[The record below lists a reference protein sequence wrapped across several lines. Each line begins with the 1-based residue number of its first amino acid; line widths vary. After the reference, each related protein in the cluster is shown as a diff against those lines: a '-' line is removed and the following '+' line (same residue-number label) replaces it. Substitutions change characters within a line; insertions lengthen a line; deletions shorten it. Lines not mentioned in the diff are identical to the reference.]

1 VGDNMDLEKGL
12 LDLRANIPVEQI
24 LLNESMKKHTSFRIG
39 GPADIMVVPHDT
51 EQVKTAIEIF
61 KAHNIPYFIM
71 GRGSNLL
78 VRDKGIR
85 GGVIKLADGFS
96 KAKVTDRQIQAQ
108 AGILLSSLS
117 NLALRAELTGL
128 EFASGIPGTLGGAVA
143 MNAGAYGGEIKDVIE
158 KVIVLDENQKVLSFT
173 NSEMNF
179 GYRKSIVQNTKMIV
193 LEVYMT
199 LEKGNYQESKEK
211 IKELT
216 KRRREKQPLN
226 YPSAGSTFKRPVGY
240 YAGKLI
246 QDSGLKGM
254 RVGNAQI
261 SELHSG
267 FIINMG
273 DATAED
279 VIKLIE
285 KVKTRVYDRFGVNLE
300 PELKIIGEE

>member
-1 VGDNMDLEKGL
+1 MDLEKGL
-12 LDLRANIPVEQI
+12 LDLRANIPEEQI
-24 LLNESMKKHTSFRIG
+24 LLNESMKKHNSFRIG

>member
-12 LDLRANIPVEQI
+12 LDLRANIPEEQI

-39 GPADIMVVPHDT
+39 GPADIMVVPHDS

>member
-1 VGDNMDLEKGL
+1 MDLEKGL

>member
-1 VGDNMDLEKGL
+1 MDLEKGL
-12 LDLRANIPVEQI
+12 LDLRANLPVEQI

-51 EQVKTAIEIF
+51 KQVKTAIEIF

>member
-128 EFASGIPGTLGGAVA
+128 EFTSGIPGTLGGAVA

>member
-1 VGDNMDLEKGL
+1 MDLEKGL
-12 LDLRANIPVEQI
+12 LDLRANIPEEQI

-285 KVKTRVYDRFGVNLE
+285 KVKTRVYDRFGINLE

>member
-1 VGDNMDLEKGL
+1 MDLEKGL
-12 LDLRANIPVEQI
+12 LDLRANIPEEQI

-273 DATAED
+273 DATADD

>member
-1 VGDNMDLEKGL
+1 MDLEKGL
-12 LDLRANIPVEQI
+12 LDLRANIPEEQI

-39 GPADIMVVPHDT
+39 GPADIMVVPHNT

>member
-1 VGDNMDLEKGL
+1 MDLEKGL

-128 EFASGIPGTLGGAVA
+128 EFTSGIPGTLGGAVA
-143 MNAGAYGGEIKDVIE
+143 MNAGAYGGEIKDLID
-158 KVIVLDENQKVLSFT
+158 KVIVLDENRKVLSFT

-273 DATAED
+273 DATADD
-279 VIKLIE
+279 VIKLNE
-285 KVKTRVYDRFGVNLE
+285 KVKTRVYDRYGVNLE

>member
-1 VGDNMDLEKGL
+1 MDLEKGL
-12 LDLRANIPVEQI
+12 LDLRANIPEEQI

-285 KVKTRVYDRFGVNLE
+285 KVKTRIYDRFGVNLE

>member
-1 VGDNMDLEKGL
+1 MDLEKGL
-12 LDLRANIPVEQI
+12 LDLRANIPEEQI

>member
-1 VGDNMDLEKGL
+1 MDLEKGL
-12 LDLRANIPVEQI
+12 LDLRANIPEEQI

-128 EFASGIPGTLGGAVA
+128 EFTSGIPGTLGGAVA

>member
-1 VGDNMDLEKGL
+1 MDLEKGL
-12 LDLRANIPVEQI
+12 LDLRANIPEEQI

-39 GPADIMVVPHDT
+39 GPADIMVVPHDS

>member
-1 VGDNMDLEKGL
+1 MDLEKGL
-12 LDLRANIPVEQI
+12 LDLRANIPEEQI

-300 PELKIIGEE
+300 PELKIIREE

>member
-1 VGDNMDLEKGL
+1 MDLEKGL
-12 LDLRANIPVEQI
+12 LDLRANIPEEQI

-285 KVKTRVYDRFGVNLE
+285 KVKTRVYDRIGVNLE

>member
-1 VGDNMDLEKGL
+1 MDLEKGL
-12 LDLRANIPVEQI
+12 LDLRANIPEEQI

-143 MNAGAYGGEIKDVIE
+143 MNAGACGGEIKDVIE

>member
-1 VGDNMDLEKGL
+1 MGDNMDLEKGL
-12 LDLRANIPVEQI
+12 LDLRANIPEEQI

>member
-1 VGDNMDLEKGL
+1 MDLEKGL
-12 LDLRANIPVEQI
+12 LDLRANIPEEQI
-24 LLNESMKKHTSFRIG
+24 LLNENMKKHTSFRIG

>member
-1 VGDNMDLEKGL
+1 MDLEKGL
-12 LDLRANIPVEQI
+12 LDLRANIPEEQI

-158 KVIVLDENQKVLSFT
+158 KLLS
-173 NSEMNF
+173 
-179 GYRKSIVQNTKMIV
+179 
-193 LEVYMT
+193 
-199 LEKGNYQESKEK
+199 
-211 IKELT
+211 
-216 KRRREKQPLN
+216 
-226 YPSAGSTFKRPVGY
+226 
-240 YAGKLI
+240 
-246 QDSGLKGM
+246 
-254 RVGNAQI
+254 
-261 SELHSG
+261 
-267 FIINMG
+267 
-273 DATAED
+273 
-279 VIKLIE
+279 
-285 KVKTRVYDRFGVNLE
+285 
-300 PELKIIGEE
+300 

>member
-1 VGDNMDLEKGL
+1 MDLEKGL
-12 LDLRANIPVEQI
+12 LDLRANIPEEQI

-273 DATAED
+273 DATADD

-300 PELKIIGEE
+300 PELNIIGEE